1 MIQCGILY
9 LNYPLFQEYPYKF
22 LFRYVFFCFMVIFY
36 RFASKYIVEKQSAV
50 NYGTHSN

>member
-22 LFRYVFFCFMVIFY
+22 LFRYVFTTSISYPKIIYKIKVLML
-36 RFASKYIVEKQSAV
+36 
-50 NYGTHSN
+50 